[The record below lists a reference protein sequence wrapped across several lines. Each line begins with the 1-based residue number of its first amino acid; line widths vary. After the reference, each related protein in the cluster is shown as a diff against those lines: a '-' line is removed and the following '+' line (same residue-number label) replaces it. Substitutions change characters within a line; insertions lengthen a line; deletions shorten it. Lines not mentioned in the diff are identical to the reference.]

1 MVIGGPLMSQVGFL
15 HVCSWEVTIMTME
28 IPPEESSRGVG
39 EQDGEERKLS
49 RGEILGDVPTCWVT

>member
-1 MVIGGPLMSQVGFL
+1 MSQVGFL